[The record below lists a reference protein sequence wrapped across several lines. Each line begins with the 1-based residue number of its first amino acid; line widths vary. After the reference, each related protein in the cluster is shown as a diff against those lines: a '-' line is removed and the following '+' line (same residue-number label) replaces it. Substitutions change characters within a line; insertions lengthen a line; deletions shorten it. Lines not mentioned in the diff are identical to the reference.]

1 LSSSFS
7 RRGTRIRG
15 VLRRDIAEEPE
26 QRHQAELAKSVEL
39 NCWNS
44 LDPTAV
50 AVDPVGALV

>member
-1 LSSSFS
+1 M
-7 RRGTRIRG
+7 RG

-26 QRHQAELAKSVEL
+26 QRHQAELARSVES
-39 NCWNS
+39 NWRNS